1 MKKLVIGL
9 LVVLV
14 LFSNLLINKY
24 INNIYDTS
32 EILNT
37 ESKNVA
43 TQEISSVIKTAKN
56 IIEIDNKGRIAQV
69 TLIGENNKNI

>member
-32 EILNT
+32 EISDADRQRT
-37 ESKNVA
+37 E
-43 TQEISSVIKTAKN
+43 TI
-56 IIEIDNKGRIAQV
+56 R
-69 TLIGENNKNI
+69 